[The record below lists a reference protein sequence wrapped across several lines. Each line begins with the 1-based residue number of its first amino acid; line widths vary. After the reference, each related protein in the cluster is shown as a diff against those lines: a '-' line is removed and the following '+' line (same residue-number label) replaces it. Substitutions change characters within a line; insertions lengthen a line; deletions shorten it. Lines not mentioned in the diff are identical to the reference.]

1 MKELIRTFNFTK
13 ETTQLEIEETL
24 LGVEDFTST
33 YYSIKSMKCKSYP
46 DAAKEIYN
54 YLQSL

>member
-13 ETTQLEIEETL
+13 ETSQLEIEETL
-24 LGVEDFTST
+24 LGVADFSPS
-33 YYSIKSMKCKSYP
+33 YYSIKRMNCDSYG
-46 DAAKEIYN
+46 DAAKEIYE

>member
-1 MKELIRTFNFTK
+1 MKELIRSFKFTK
-13 ETTQLEIEETL
+13 ETTLLEIEETL
-24 LGVEDFTST
+24 LGIVDFSSS
-33 YYSIKSMKCKSYP
+33 YYSIKRLNCDSYG